1 VAGVFFFLIWAPWRM
16 DDEISACAI
25 FIFFFFFSL
34 ALLTDSLLHFL
45 RLPLCCV
52 LCCLRVSIY
61 TFELGT
67 LQLSGLEQMFF
78 NRHIS
83 MAIKRGSK
91 GIHLI
96 KTVYGQG
103 GLKRGERGS
112 GGSSTK
118 EKEENKNM
126 RKKNYKNTH
135 KTLRQSERWVIE
147 RSICAV
153 LCWASGNERRHVGSS
168 APGKRATRAQSGTL
182 AHTDIQAA
190 DAESI
195 RLAFSRPCFH
205 VRLRSRKLKK
215 KII

>member
-1 VAGVFFFLIWAPWRM
+1 
-16 DDEISACAI
+16 
-25 FIFFFFFSL
+25 
-34 ALLTDSLLHFL
+34 
-45 RLPLCCV
+45 
-52 LCCLRVSIY
+52 
-61 TFELGT
+61 
-67 LQLSGLEQMFF
+67 MFF

-147 RSICAV
+147 RSICAL
-153 LCWASGNERRHVGSS
+153 LCCAGRAGMSVGTSAVQPRENERR
-168 APGKRATRAQSGTL
+168 
-182 AHTDIQAA
+182 AHSPA
-190 DAESI
+190 
-195 RLAFSRPCFH
+195 R
-205 VRLRSRKLKK
+205 
-215 KII
+215 